1 MRKQQELFFMMNKT
15 ENILCIIPVFNDWES
30 CAELLTEIAK
40 LPLSCQIVLVNDG
53 STERFFTNDLQQ
65 NLPKNLPIT
74 CLDLTINVG
83 HQRAIAI
90 GLAHIKDNFDDV
102 NYVIVMDCD
111 GEDRPQDIPLLI
123 KKTQEEKNRKIIFAQ
138 RQRRTEGVLFK
149 TFYVFYKVLF
159 RILTGQRL
167 NFGNF
172 SCIPIA
178 FLTKVIAQPAL
189 WNHYSGSIIKSKLPY
204 SMIPL
209 DRGKRYHGQS
219 KMNIV
224 SLIVHGLSAIAIYIE
239 IVTVRLLL
247 FSLAGI
253 GLSLLAILTV
263 FIVKIFTPLAIP
275 GWASNISLLIFNII
289 IQFTVVSLLI
299 LLLILYNRNTVQPS
313 PNRFYKDFINTI
325 EKY

>member
-1 MRKQQELFFMMNKT
+1 MITKKEHT
-15 ENILCIIPVFNDWES
+15 LCLIPVFNDWES
-30 CAELLTEIAK
+30 CTALLSEIAQ
-40 LPLSCQIVLVNDG
+40 LPQSYAIVLINDG
-53 STERFFTNDLQQ
+53 STDAFFTE

-74 CLDLTINVG
+74 CLNLTLNVG

-90 GLAHIKDNFDDV
+90 GLAHIHDNFDNYD
-102 NYVIVMDCD
+102 YVIVMDSD
-111 GEDRPQDIPLLI
+111 GEDRPSDMPILV
-123 KKTQEEKNRKIIFAQ
+123 EKVKGNGLKKIIFAQ

-149 TFYVFYKVLF
+149 LFYFFYKSLF
-159 RILTGQRL
+159 RILTGQWL

-172 SCIPIA
+172 SCIPKG
-178 FLTKVIAQPAL
+178 FLPKIIAQPAL

-204 SMIPL
+204 TMTPL
-209 DRGKRYHGQS
+209 DRGTRYHGTS

-239 IVTVRLLL
+239 VVTVRLLL

-253 GLSLLAILTV
+253 GLSFMAILTV

-299 LLLILYNRNTVQPS
+299 LLLILYNRNTVQLS
-313 PNRFYKDFINTI
+313 PNRFYKDFIDSV
-325 EKY
+325 EKLTTNN

>member
-1 MRKQQELFFMMNKT
+1 MTKT
-15 ENILCIIPVFNDWES
+15 EHTICLIPVFNDWES
-30 CAELLTEIAK
+30 CSDLLSEIAQ
-40 LPLSCQIVLVNDG
+40 LPCACEIVLVNDG
-53 STERFFTNDLQQ
+53 STESFVEGNM
-65 NLPKNLPIT
+65 PKNLSIT
-74 CLDLTINVG
+74 CLNLTLNVG

-90 GLAHIKDNFDDV
+90 GLAYIHANFADF
-102 NYVIVMDCD
+102 NHVIVMDSD
-111 GEDRPQDIPLLI
+111 GEDQPAHIPILI
-123 KKTQEEKNRKIIFAQ
+123 EKVKEQGSKKIIFAQ

-149 TFYVFYKVLF
+149 LFYVFYKTLF
-159 RILTGQRL
+159 RILTGQSL

-172 SCIPIA
+172 SCIPKG
-178 FLTKVIAQPAL
+178 FLSKIIAQPAL

-204 SMIPL
+204 SLTPL

-239 IVTVRLLL
+239 VVTVRLLL
-247 FSLAGI
+247 FSLTGI
-253 GLSLLAILTV
+253 VLSLLAIFTV

-299 LLLILYNRNTVQPS
+299 LLLILYNRNTVQLS
-313 PNRFYKDFINTI
+313 PNRFYKDFIDSISKHNLQQV
-325 EKY
+325 